1 MTITPDF
8 KDVDERFQHYRGL
21 ATALSATII
30 GISGGLFYWLMGLDD
45 PLLMTDRI
53 ARVLLGASVVAAV
66 LLQFFHVLG
75 YVHHARARHKHYLW
89 SLGPSVL
96 PGIDRDKLHTEMGD
110 ELTFSQDAFIRMD
123 WCIKLA
129 VWIHL
134 AGLVAVGIGH
144 IW

>member
-1 MTITPDF
+1 VTTEKF

-53 ARVLLGASVVAAV
+53 ARILLGASVVFAV
-66 LLQFFHVLG
+66 LLQFFHVMG
-75 YVHHARARHKHYLW
+75 SVHHARAGHKNYLW
-89 SLGPSVL
+89 SLGPSAL
-96 PGIDRDKLHTEMGD
+96 PSIDPDELHTEMGD
-110 ELTFSQDAFIRMD
+110 ELTFSQDAFTRMD

-134 AGLVAVGIGH
+134 LGLIFVGIGH
-144 IW
+144 L